1 MTDIHQDPRYLLT
14 WKLRRAFKLL
24 GALSDQYCE
33 QFDISAAER
42 AMLERLRGWGPATV
56 PDLARLFIVSR
67 QNMQVRMNSLLE
79 KGFIEK
85 RPNPAHR
92 RSHLITLSD
101 KGGALFEQIKQTEAT
116 LLETLFGGIP
126 ASDIGAAHGLMDKL
140 IANVLGELSE
150 ETNNAI

>member
-1 MTDIHQDPRYLLT
+1 MTNIHQDPRYLLT

-67 QNMQVRMNSLLE
+67 QNIQVRMNSLLE
-79 KGFIEK
+79 KGFVEK
-85 RPNPAHR
+85 RPNPTHR
-92 RSHLITLSD
+92 RSHLIALSD
-101 KGGALFEQIKQTEAT
+101 KGAALFEQIKQTEAT
-116 LLETLFGGIP
+116 LLETLFADIP
-126 ASDIGAAHGLMDKL
+126 AKEVRAGHGLMDKL
-140 IANVLGELSE
+140 IGNVLSELSE
-150 ETNNAI
+150 ETGNAI